1 MVKISVI
8 IPVYNEELYLEQC
21 LDSVCNQTLRE
32 IEILCIDDG
41 STDASLNI
49 LEQFANKDF
58 RIKVFRQWNQ
68 YAGTARNLG
77 IQKAQGKYLCFLD
90 SDDFFAPDLL
100 EKMYQAAEENQS
112 EIVIC
117 EAQYFDDKTGEIK
130 ERNIP
135 IERQFLPSDSNN
147 FCKNDIAEGIFQIT
161 NGWAWDKL
169 FLARFIQNN
178 KLRFVGSRTA
188 NDGYFVYMALALADK
203 ITKIHEVLVTQ
214 RIHNSNSLVNT
225 RVQSWKCGFDMVD
238 DIKRGLL
245 EKKIYVQLEKSFL
258 NWALKYIVWSFDSM
272 EAWEGKEQ
280 IYNYVQKAEQSL
292 CILKYPLEHYYFP
305 TEYSFY
311 KQITQKSFGNY
322 VADVMM
328 KMEYERNR
336 LTEHQEQI
344 ITILNKKKWLF
355 PFAKLPQN
363 SSVVLYGTGQVGQD
377 YYKQITDSGYCKVVL
392 WMDKKFAEK
401 CFYHED
407 TICGWIK
414 ELGKVNYDKIVLA
427 LSRDKD
433 IAEATELLLQQGVKR
448 QQIV

>member
-1 MVKISVI
+1 MIKVSVI

-21 LDSVCNQTLRE
+21 LDSVCKQTLQE

-41 STDASLNI
+41 STDDSLHI
-49 LEQFANKDF
+49 LEQFAKKDI
-58 RIKVFRQWNQ
+58 RIKVFQQRNQ
-68 YAGTARNLG
+68 YAGNARNIG
-77 IQKAQGKYLCFLD
+77 IKKAEGKYLCFLD

-100 EKMYQAAEENQS
+100 EKMYDAAEQNQS

-117 EAQYFDDKTGEIK
+117 EAQYYDDKNGEII

-135 IERQFLPSDSNN
+135 LEKQFLPSNIN
-147 FCKNDIAEGIFQIT
+147 EFNRNDIAEGLFQIT

-169 FLARFIQNN
+169 FLANFVYKE
-178 KLRFVGSRTA
+178 KLQFAASRTA

>member
-1 MVKISVI
+1 
-8 IPVYNEELYLEQC
+8 
-21 LDSVCNQTLRE
+21 
-32 IEILCIDDG
+32 
-41 STDASLNI
+41 
-49 LEQFANKDF
+49 
-58 RIKVFRQWNQ
+58 
-68 YAGTARNLG
+68 
-77 IQKAQGKYLCFLD
+77 
-90 SDDFFAPDLL
+90 
-100 EKMYQAAEENQS
+100 
-112 EIVIC
+112 
-117 EAQYFDDKTGEIK
+117 
-130 ERNIP
+130 
-135 IERQFLPSDSNN
+135 
-147 FCKNDIAEGIFQIT
+147 
-161 NGWAWDKL
+161 
-169 FLARFIQNN
+169 
-178 KLRFVGSRTA
+178 
-188 NDGYFVYMALALADK
+188 MALALADK

-245 EKKIYVQLEKSFL
+245 EKNIYVQLEKSFL

-292 CILKYPLEHYYFP
+292 CILKYPLEYYYFP

>member
-1 MVKISVI
+1 
-8 IPVYNEELYLEQC
+8 
-21 LDSVCNQTLRE
+21 
-32 IEILCIDDG
+32 
-41 STDASLNI
+41 
-49 LEQFANKDF
+49 
-58 RIKVFRQWNQ
+58 
-68 YAGTARNLG
+68 
-77 IQKAQGKYLCFLD
+77 
-90 SDDFFAPDLL
+90 
-100 EKMYQAAEENQS
+100 
-112 EIVIC
+112 
-117 EAQYFDDKTGEIK
+117 
-130 ERNIP
+130 
-135 IERQFLPSDSNN
+135 
-147 FCKNDIAEGIFQIT
+147 
-161 NGWAWDKL
+161 
-169 FLARFIQNN
+169 
-178 KLRFVGSRTA
+178 
-188 NDGYFVYMALALADK
+188 
-203 ITKIHEVLVTQ
+203 
-214 RIHNSNSLVNT
+214 
-225 RVQSWKCGFDMVD
+225 
-238 DIKRGLL
+238 
-245 EKKIYVQLEKSFL
+245 
-258 NWALKYIVWSFDSM
+258 M

-280 IYNYVQKAEQSL
+280 IYNYVQKAEQNL
-292 CILKYPLEHYYFP
+292 CILKYPLEYYYFP

>member
-117 EAQYFDDKTGEIK
+117 EAQYFDDKTGEII

-135 IERQFLPSDSNN
+135 LERQFLPPDSNN
-147 FCKNDIAEGIFQIT
+147 FCKNNIAEGIFQIT